1 MRTRA
6 PVRRPSARL
15 ASMFQDAPSPDVG
28 SEISRADRCY
38 LAQDWAAAL
47 ALYESVERAAPALAA
62 PLSLPLV
69 IGHCRIEL
77 ADDAALPAPTPGMAA
92 THTARE
98 QYAVKVLRARALEM
112 CRAGGFAR
120 ASQLLRLLAPYDVAI
135 ADAYRHG
142 LEPGRS
148 ERRRALPDGSD
159 PPFLRALDV
168 ATLPVDALKH
178 AHRGKRLLLVYRRFF
193 PEGDG
198 RQSEVIHCLADSAT
212 RFGLAVTEF
221 TFQGADPAE
230 LAPAL
235 LRTVLA
241 LKPDIIVYDQQYPG
255 TKSAEPEILR
265 EQIEAVFA
273 MARQQLGVRVVLSY
287 MDAWQPMQSGS
298 EAMFRGLG
306 QAYDLVQHGHAT
318 ALGAGTP
325 EQNARA
331 YCYMLPAWA
340 AEPSV
345 APGTVP
351 RACFAGSI
359 TWFNVARLAW
369 WAETARRG
377 LPIDFR
383 ETLHNEGAPRSDQAY
398 VDLLVQ
404 YQLALNFTRRADGPK
419 IMTARSLEIPLAGGL
434 LLEENS
440 PNSEFFLAP
449 DVHYVPFETIDDLA
463 ALLPAL
469 LADPVRRE
477 RIRTA
482 GQRWVQTYFTGD
494 YFWAG
499 LLRQLAD
506 LPSA

>member
-1 MRTRA
+1 
-6 PVRRPSARL
+6 
-15 ASMFQDAPSPDVG
+15 MFQDAPSPDVG

-47 ALYESVERAAPALAA
+47 ALYESAERTAPALSA

-77 ADDAALPAPTPGMAA
+77 AEDAALLAPAPVVAA

-98 QYAVKVLRARALEM
+98 QYAVKILRARALEM
-112 CRAGGFAR
+112 CRAGGFVR
-120 ASQLLRLLAPYDVAI
+120 ASQLLRLLAGYDAAI

-142 LEPGRS
+142 LQPGRS
-148 ERRRALPDGSD
+148 DRRRAPPDSSD
-159 PPFLRALDV
+159 PPFLHALGI
-168 ATLPVDALKH
+168 AALPVDALKQT
-178 AHRGKRLLLVYRRFF
+178 HRGERLLLVYRRFF
-193 PEGDG
+193 PAADG
-198 RQSEVIHCLADSAT
+198 RQSEVIHCLATSAA

-221 TFQGADPAE
+221 TFPGADPAE

-235 LRTVLA
+235 LRAVLE
-241 LKPDIIVYDQQYPG
+241 LKPAIIVFDHQYPA
-255 TKSAEPEILR
+255 TRSAEAEILR

-273 MARQQLGVRVVLSY
+273 MAREQLGVRVVLSY
-287 MDAWQPMQSGS
+287 MDAWQPMQNGPD
-298 EAMFRGLG
+298 ALFRGLG
-306 QAYDLVQHGHAT
+306 HAYDLVQHGHPT
-318 ALGAGTP
+318 ALGAGTR
-325 EQNARA
+325 EQNTRA
-331 YCYMLPAWA
+331 YCYMLPAWG

-351 RACFAGSI
+351 RACFVGSI

-377 LPIDFR
+377 LPIDFL
-383 ETLHNEGAPRSDQAY
+383 ETLHHGGAPRSDQAY

-404 YQLALNFTRRADGPK
+404 HQLALNFTRRADGPK

-434 LLEENS
+434 LLEETS
-440 PNSEFFLAP
+440 PNSAFFLTP

-469 LADPVRRE
+469 LADPARRE

-482 GQRWVQTYFTGD
+482 GHHWVKTYFTGD

-499 LLRQLAD
+499 MLHRLAA
-506 LPSA
+506 LP